1 MRPSKTFLLI
11 FSIVILS
18 AMIDTVRDLRVAG
31 YVTLHTQL
39 VAAFI
44 VFGLNLVVAIVG
56 LWTRFRLA
64 WLAYLVVSVACM
76 FLLSSSTPVNAAWIL
91 IKLATNHLLA

>member
-18 AMIDTVRDLRVAG
+18 AVIDTVRDLRVAG

-56 LWTRFRLA
+56 LWTRFRLG
-64 WLAYLVVSVACM
+64 WLAYLVVSACM

-91 IKLATNHLLA
+91 IKLATNRLLA